1 MPLGE
6 TPEEINTK
14 NSKIALTVH
23 KYLLSQHKY
32 HVGVT
37 SCHAAGMQYGSN
49 SLAKGQPMSYLLA

>member
-23 KYLLSQHKY
+23 KILAESTQISSGRDILS
-32 HVGVT
+32 
-37 SCHAAGMQYGSN
+37 CCRNAIRE
-49 SLAKGQPMSYLLA
+49 